1 MIDMQGQIESSG
13 MQQTDRKV
21 PMRRQSCIRQ
31 CITRASILS
40 SVSPS
45 SFFLFFL
52 LLRLWQL
59 HLSCATFDCSF
70 QAMRRWITFPEHLQ
84 LDLQRIDVVNAL
96 KMTTSLLSHSSSR
109 CQLAFRGSSHRPGL
123 KRTPISA
130 IVRVS
135 ANDQHAERAF
145 DWKKAG
151 AVAVLSASLCLTD
164 PAW

>member
-1 MIDMQGQIESSG
+1 MSQVECNRLTERCRCEGSRSS
-13 MQQTDRKV
+13 TSAL
-21 PMRRQSCIRQ
+21 PMHQYCLLSHLP
-31 CITRASILS
+31 LS
-40 SVSPS
+40 S
-45 SFFLFFL
+45 FLF
-52 LLRLWQL
+52 LRLWQL

-70 QAMRRWITFPEHLQ
+70 QAMRRWITLPEHLQ

-96 KMTTSLLSHSSSR
+96 KMTTSLLSHSSSQ
-109 CQLAFRGSSHRPGL
+109 CQLAFKGSSHRPGL
-123 KRTPISA
+123 KRTPVSA

-135 ANDQHAERAF
+135 ANDQHAERTF